1 MAEHASHPMLE
12 PESCLRTFGH
22 LAQSACNCRF
32 FAVVS
37 QRCLC
42 DLLRFRSAIC
52 VRSEGAKLEH
62 SQVIGSAL
70 DAAVLCDLAE
80 RTERREVV
88 GNRLGALG
96 TLVGFFGV
104 RHGGERQWVG

>member
-1 MAEHASHPMLE
+1 M
-12 PESCLRTFGH
+12 
-22 LAQSACNCRF
+22 
-32 FAVVS
+32 
-37 QRCLC
+37 
-42 DLLRFRSAIC
+42 
-52 VRSEGAKLEH
+52 EH

-80 RTERREVV
+80 RTERRGVV